1 MSNTIVVEPA
11 LDIARTILAGFG
23 KHYRI
28 FRDASI
34 RARSLFENQQWA
46 ELKKNNRERIDFYN
60 LRVLETVEY
69 LTSEFPDILNEALW
83 PQIKIE
89 YISLLYQHRQPE
101 LAETFF
107 NSVAAKVL
115 KRRYYNNQHTFTSPA
130 VAAEHIEGKQA
141 TYRCYYPLVSGLE
154 SCLRQALTDFEFGVP
169 FSHLDVCVANLGEA
183 IRKWL
188 PDVQQLGP
196 NFHIQVLVSPFYWST
211 SAYVVGRVVHGH
223 VRSLFMIPL
232 KHSKKSPG
240 NGSSGLYA
248 DAFIHEPDDLANLM
262 SVSHAYFMVDM
273 EVPSSWI
280 SFISAALPDKPKSE
294 LYTAVGLQRQGK
306 ILFVRDLR
314 QHLKHSADHFV
325 VAPGTP
331 GMVMLVFTMPS
342 FPFVFKVIR
351 DSFDPP
357 KDTTVE
363 EVKQKYRL
371 IKLHDRVGR
380 LADTLEYFDLD
391 FPIDRVAP
399 SLVERMKQLIP
410 SNVEIDGGHLVI
422 RHAYVEQRLTP
433 LNLYLAGGD
442 AKRLKHGAQEY
453 GNALRDLARANIFPG
468 DLLLKN
474 FGVSPYGRVVFYDYD
489 EVCLLT
495 DCNFRAIPEAV
506 NLEDETRS
514 EPWYGVGA
522 NDVFPEEFAKFLFN
536 DHDFV
541 RQFFEKQH
549 ADLLKPSFWI
559 ETQKKIRQG
568 EEMEFA
574 LFPKSRRFPNR
585 MLAHPSLVR

>member
-1 MSNTIVVEPA
+1 
-11 LDIARTILAGFG
+11 
-23 KHYRI
+23 
-28 FRDASI
+28 
-34 RARSLFENQQWA
+34 
-46 ELKKNNRERIDFYN
+46 
-60 LRVLETVEY
+60 
-69 LTSEFPDILNEALW
+69 
-83 PQIKIE
+83 
-89 YISLLYQHRQPE
+89 
-101 LAETFF
+101 
-107 NSVAAKVL
+107 
-115 KRRYYNNQHTFTSPA
+115 
-130 VAAEHIEGKQA
+130 
-141 TYRCYYPLVSGLE
+141 
-154 SCLRQALTDFEFGVP
+154 
-169 FSHLDVCVANLGEA
+169 
-183 IRKWL
+183 
-188 PDVQQLGP
+188 
-196 NFHIQVLVSPFYWST
+196 
-211 SAYVVGRVVHGH
+211 
-223 VRSLFMIPL
+223 
-232 KHSKKSPG
+232 
-240 NGSSGLYA
+240 
-248 DAFIHEPDDLANLM
+248 
-262 SVSHAYFMVDM
+262 
-273 EVPSSWI
+273 
-280 SFISAALPDKPKSE
+280 
-294 LYTAVGLQRQGK
+294 
-306 ILFVRDLR
+306 
-314 QHLKHSADHFV
+314 
-325 VAPGTP
+325 
-331 GMVMLVFTMPS
+331 
-342 FPFVFKVIR
+342 
-351 DSFDPP
+351 
-357 KDTTVE
+357 
-363 EVKQKYRL
+363 
-371 IKLHDRVGR
+371 
-380 LADTLEYFDLD
+380 
-391 FPIDRVAP
+391 
-399 SLVERMKQLIP
+399 MKQLIP